1 MRAQT
6 RSVTL
11 ILRLT
16 PLAGRSARRRKAGAE
31 ARQERRLVDWRREM
45 LGRAKKARRS
55 RPRVWR
61 EWRRSRSRRGCLG
74 GRLIGWMA
82 TETPSVR
89 STARLGK
96 TNMRS
101 AARNHTGAVLA
112 GPFSCEMRR
121 RAEARDVAARR
132 VWGRRW
138 SGLVVTT
145 S

>member
-16 PLAGRSARRRKAGAE
+16 PLAGRLARRRKAGAE

-61 EWRRSRSRRGCLG
+61 EWSRSRSRRGCLG

-132 VWGRRW
+132 VWGVRGRRW
-138 SGLVVTT
+138 
-145 S
+145 